1 MSVLKYSDLT
11 HFHQTNLIELSCNNA
26 ALRNKKDE
34 TTKFQKTKK
43 LKKLFCCFS
52 YVTDVYN
59 LIESAQLKNISL
71 KQKFSAMTRVFVNRH
86 KKWRRHIPFGWRDS
100 LRQKDFGSMNVESFE
115 RGSEHR
121 ISLTKKGFAFWSLR
135 QKDPFSRSLF
145 QKSVLLALSKF
156 TLIWGW
162 VATGTFD
169 LLTLGKNHFE
179 KVIKI
184 MTMWNLEN
192 WSKRRQEWK

>member
-26 ALRNKKDE
+26 ALTNEKAE

-71 KQKFSAMTRVFVNRH
+71 KQNFSAMTRVFVNRH
-86 KKWRRHIPFGWRDS
+86 KKMKTTHSIWLTR
-100 LRQKDFGSMNVESFE
+100 LVETE
-115 RGSEHR
+115 RFWIHECWELWEGVRASNF
-121 ISLTKKGFAFWSLR
+121 TYKKGFAFWSLR

-162 VATGTFD
+162 VATSTFD